1 MYTVYNS
8 QGVKM
13 CTTEDEVQADFFAW
27 MYDGYF
33 EYSST
38 KF

>member
-8 QGVKM
+8 QGVQILV
-13 CTTEDEVQADFFAW
+13 TDDEAEADFFAW

-33 EYSST
+33 
-38 KF
+38 K